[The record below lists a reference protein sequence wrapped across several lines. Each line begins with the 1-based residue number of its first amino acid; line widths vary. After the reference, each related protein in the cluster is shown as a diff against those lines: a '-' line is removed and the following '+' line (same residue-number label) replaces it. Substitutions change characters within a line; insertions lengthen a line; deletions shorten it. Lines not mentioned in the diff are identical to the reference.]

1 MNTEEKFVCRLLSWR
16 ISGFLSRFLLEDY
29 QNSKSTVESYITF
42 HLDLN
47 LMIAE
52 PKFANFLKK
61 IVFLHHALCTG
72 LKMKSEIMIHFQSRF
87 ADFSLI
93 SIVKK
98 TLVNFFHSV

>member
-1 MNTEEKFVCRLLSWR
+1 MNTEEKFVCILLSWR

-52 PKFANFLKK
+52 PKFAHFLKK
-61 IVFLHHALCTG
+61 YILSTPCTG
-72 LKMKSEIMIHFQSRF
+72 LKMKSEIMIHFQSSF
-87 ADFSLI
+87 TDFSII
-93 SIVKK
+93 SVVKK

>member
-1 MNTEEKFVCRLLSWR
+1 MYECRMNTEGNFVCILLSWR

-52 PKFANFLKK
+52 PEFAHFLKK
-61 IVFLHHALCTG
+61 YILSTPCTLHWI
-72 LKMKSEIMIHFQSRF
+72 KNEI
-87 ADFSLI
+87 
-93 SIVKK
+93 
-98 TLVNFFHSV
+98 